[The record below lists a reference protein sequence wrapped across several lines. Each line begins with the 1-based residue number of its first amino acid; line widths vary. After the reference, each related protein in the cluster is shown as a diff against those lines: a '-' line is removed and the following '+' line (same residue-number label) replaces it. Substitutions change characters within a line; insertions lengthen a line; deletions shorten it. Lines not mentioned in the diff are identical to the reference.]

1 MTLQISISSPMLLV
15 IPNGAESPVRACPG
29 LAEGNLLS
37 AGSAHGVREV
47 LLRLHHGKEE
57 PGDLRRHDGIPDGAS
72 TAAPGRRRWSVY
84 AEVSGA
90 SAGILQV
97 GLRWRQ
103 SDRTGNRNQ
112 EVATREERGVDRER
126 ESDMGRPGR
135 WLGRAGGDD
144 RDGASRFPPRA
155 SAPL

>member
-1 MTLQISISSPMLLV
+1 MTLQISISSPILLV

-90 SAGILQV
+90 SAGL
-97 GLRWRQ
+97 LRAVSPCRQ
-103 SDRTGNRNQ
+103 NERTGHRNQ
-112 EVATREERGVDRER
+112 EMASREERGVDLEK
-126 ESDMGRPGR
+126 ESHIARPLR
-135 WLGRAGGDD
+135 
-144 RDGASRFPPRA
+144 
-155 SAPL
+155 